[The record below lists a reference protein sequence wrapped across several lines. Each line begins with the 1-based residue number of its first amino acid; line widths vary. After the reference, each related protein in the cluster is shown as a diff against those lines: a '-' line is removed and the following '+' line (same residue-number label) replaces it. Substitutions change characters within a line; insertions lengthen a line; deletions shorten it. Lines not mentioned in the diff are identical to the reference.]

1 MAARASSCNSIQLQ
15 FVSKL
20 VRLSPQPPTTRPT
33 SVEQRLITGHH
44 FLFIAATWATTTY
57 LSSSQCPAAF
67 FHDGKQPDQKPRSLC
82 RHSVHLRR
90 GWQPGVTSVAAGVR
104 LFARDFSN
112 STAPKHAAP
121 SAPVPDPDGFLMTSN
136 LTLLTSVLDFLQLPP
151 NDLRQSAVML
161 PRPPF
166 PL

>member
-67 FHDGKQPDQKPRSLC
+67 FHDGKQPDQKSRRSLC

-90 GWQPGVTSVAAGVR
+90 RWQPGVTSVAAGVR
-104 LFARDFSN
+104 LFARDFST

-136 LTLLTSVLDFLQLPP
+136 LTPTSVLDFLQLPP

>member
-44 FLFIAATWATTTY
+44 FLFIAATWATTNY

-67 FHDGKQPDQKPRSLC
+67 FHG
-82 RHSVHLRR
+82 
-90 GWQPGVTSVAAGVR
+90 
-104 LFARDFSN
+104 
-112 STAPKHAAP
+112 
-121 SAPVPDPDGFLMTSN
+121 MESN
-136 LTLLTSVLDFLQLPP
+136 LIKNREAFAGIRFTCGAVGSPALPLSP
-151 NDLRQSAVML
+151 RAFACLHGISQPA
-161 PRPPF
+161 PRPNMQRHRRPC
-166 PL
+166 PIPMAS